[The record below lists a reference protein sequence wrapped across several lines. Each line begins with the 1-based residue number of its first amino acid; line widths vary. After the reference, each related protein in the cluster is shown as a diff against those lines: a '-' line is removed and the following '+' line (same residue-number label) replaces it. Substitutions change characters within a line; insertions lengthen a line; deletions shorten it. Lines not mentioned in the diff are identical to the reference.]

1 MKEDARA
8 IMFNRKASDKK
19 SKADEIIKAIG
30 LKKGQNIADIGAG
43 GGYFALRFAG
53 LVGEGKVYA
62 VDVNPDLLE
71 FVKKAAEEKGIDNL
85 ITILSDG
92 ENLNLPEKS
101 LDFIFM
107 RNVTHH
113 IGNRVEYFK
122 KLKKFLK
129 KDGKVIIIEYKKK
142 RFSPFHRHYVA
153 KEVIIKEMEESNYL
167 LEKDFDFLP
176 KQHFTIWKQKIINK

>member
-1 MKEDARA
+1 MKEESRA
-8 IMFNRKASDKK
+8 IIFNRKVSDKK
-19 SKADEIIKAIG
+19 SRADEIIKAIG

-43 GGYFALRFAG
+43 GGYFALRFAE
-53 LVGEGKVYA
+53 LVGEGRVYA
-62 VDVNPDLLE
+62 VDVNPEFLE
-71 FVKKAAEEKGIDNL
+71 FVKKAAEEKGLSNL
-85 ITILSDG
+85 VTVFYDG
-92 ENLNLPEKS
+92 KKLNLPEL

-113 IGNRVEYFK
+113 ISNRVEYFK

-142 RFSPFHRHYVA
+142 RFSPFHSHYVA